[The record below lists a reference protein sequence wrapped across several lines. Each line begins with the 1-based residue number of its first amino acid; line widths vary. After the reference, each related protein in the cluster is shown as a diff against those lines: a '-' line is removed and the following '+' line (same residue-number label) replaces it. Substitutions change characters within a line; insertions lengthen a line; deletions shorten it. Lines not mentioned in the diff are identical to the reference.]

1 MGTCV
6 RCTTPTHKGN
16 LAEAVIAA
24 EATRLG
30 IPVLK
35 PLVEHTRYDLVF
47 EVGGELIRVQ
57 CKWAPLRGEVVAV
70 NLMSSRYMSG
80 GRQVRRVCTSGE
92 IDAVAVYCEALDEC
106 YLLTAEMFDGRR
118 GVHLRV
124 SPPRNGQRA
133 QLNWAADHLLSGAVA
148 QLGRAPEWHSGGRGF
163 ESHQLHSSTQPGQE
177 TVGAHDFRNR
187 FGWYMER
194 AAAGEEFFV
203 TRRGKP
209 YVRLI
214 PARERLALHPSATNG
229 SSPAP

>member
-1 MGTCV
+1 MPDTN
-6 RCTTPTHKGN
+6 HKGN
-16 LAEAVIAA
+16 VAEAVIAA
-24 EATRLG
+24 EATKLG

-35 PLVEHTRYDLVF
+35 PLVEHARYDLVF
-47 EVGGELIRVQ
+47 ELEQGLLRVQ
-57 CKWAPLRGEVVAV
+57 CKWAPLRGEVVCV
-70 NLMSSRYMSG
+70 GLMSNRYTSG
-80 GRQVRRVCTSGE
+80 GQQIRRSYSAAE

-124 SPPRNGQRA
+124 APPRNGQRA
-133 QLNWAADHLLSGAVA
+133 QLNWAADYLLSGAVA

-163 ESHQLHSSTQPGQE
+163 ESHQLHSSTGPSE
-177 TVGAHDFRNR
+177 YVVGAHDFRNR

-209 YVRLI
+209 YVRLL
-214 PARERLALHPSATNG
+214 PAREQLDLNAEAHNG
-229 SSPAP
+229 APAGP